1 MKHFNYTF
9 LFLTIF
15 ACDQN
20 NAWDCIQTS
29 GPLVIEE
36 LTLVPFEKILVNRD
50 ISLTIKQGTDY
61 KVDVETGEN
70 LMGDIEISVVGKQ
83 LQLSDN
89 NRCNLVRDYGLTKM
103 TVTTPYLNEIR
114 SSTQYL
120 TTSEGILNFE
130 NLNLI
135 SENYNSDFISSGDFN
150 LNINSQ
156 TLSIIANNL
165 SVFRISGSTD
175 SLSVEFFG
183 GVCEFK
189 GDNLIAE
196 HINIFQ
202 RSSHDMLLNPQQSLE
217 GEIRSTGN
225 VISVH
230 TPAVVNVE
238 QFYTGQLL
246 FLD

>member
-1 MKHFNYTF
+1 MKHFTYAF

-36 LTLVPFEKILVNRD
+36 FTLAPFEKILVNRD
-50 ISLTIKQGTDY
+50 ISLTIKQGTEY

-120 TTSEGILNFE
+120 TTSEGVLNFE

-150 LNINSQ
+150 LNVNSQ
-156 TLSIIANNL
+156 TLSITANNL

-175 SLSVEFFG
+175 SLSVQFFG

-202 RSSHDMLLNPQQSLE
+202 RSSHDMIFNPQQSLE

-238 QFYTGQLL
+238 EFYTGQLF

>member
-1 MKHFNYTF
+1 MKHFTYIF

-36 LTLVPFEKILVNRD
+36 LTLEPFEKILVNRD

-61 KVDVETGEN
+61 KVDVETREN
-70 LMGDIEISVVGKQ
+70 LMDDIEVSVVGKQ

-120 TTSEGILNFE
+120 TTSEGVLNFE

-150 LNINSQ
+150 LNVNSQ
-156 TLSIIANNL
+156 TLSITANNL

-175 SLSVEFFG
+175 SLSVQFFG

-202 RSSHDMLLNPQQSLE
+202 RSGHDMILNPQQSLE

-238 QFYTGQLL
+238 EFYMGQLF

>member
-1 MKHFNYTF
+1 MKHFTYTF
-9 LFLTIF
+9 FLLIIF
-15 ACDQN
+15 ACDQK

-36 LTLVPFEKILVNRD
+36 LTLEPFEKILVNRD

-114 SSTQYL
+114 SCTQYL
-120 TTSEGILNFE
+120 TTSEGVLNFE

-135 SENYNSDFISSGDFN
+135 SENYNSDFISSGNFN
-150 LNINSQ
+150 LKVNSQ
-156 TLSIIANNL
+156 TLSITANNL

-175 SLSVEFFG
+175 SLSVQFFG

-202 RSSHDMLLNPQQSLE
+202 RSSHDMTLNPQQSLE

-238 QFYTGQLL
+238 QFYMGQLF